1 MAEEKTFRYGFI
13 MLGLFLVMTGMFIM
27 SVEKPQ
33 IYITFCT
40 LGVLLVVVGTVWSI
54 CQCYPKITFLPVDL
68 ETKRF
73 LDHKPLMLLE
83 KDARNCSCLIL
94 SLQAPCPSLEATSTY
109 EKSLPSYE
117 QIQRQAAGSAPLP
130 PTAQPR
136 LRSCSQPAMQAK
148 AEVHQELGG
157 AGDPPRELAPRLE
170 MAAGSCPPRPAP
182 GDAPLASLL
191 EDMDTPSLEGSV
203 PGSPVP
209 RGRPLLPSAT
219 GSSCTPTSA
228 PARGQHPSSPC
239 KGTGEVDDLYYGL
252 RDGLLE
258 ESDRLF
264 EPE

>member
-33 IYITFCT
+33 IYITFCV
-40 LGVLLVVVGTVWSI
+40 LGILLVAVGIIWSM
-54 CQCYPKITFLPVDL
+54 CQCYPKITFIPVDL
-68 ETKRF
+68 EAERF
-73 LDHKPLMLLE
+73 LDHKPIVLLQR
-83 KDARNCSCLIL
+83 DTR
-94 SLQAPCPSLEATSTY
+94 LQAPCPSQDATSTY

-117 QIQRQAAGSAPLP
+117 QIQQQAVGLPLVP

-136 LRSCSQPAMQAK
+136 SHSCSQPAVQAK

-157 AGDPPRELAPRLE
+157 AGLAPRELGT
-170 MAAGSCPPRPAP
+170 AAGSCPLQPAP

-203 PGSPVP
+203 PGSPLT
-209 RGRPLLPSAT
+209 RGRPPLPSAA
-219 GSSCTPTSA
+219 GSTCTPTSS
-228 PARGQHPSSPC
+228 PEGQKHHGSPH

-252 RDGLLE
+252 REGLDGLVE
-258 ESDRLF
+258 ESDHLF
-264 EPE
+264 EPEN